1 MRCIRTR
8 RDFDESLSVN
18 HGKLVV
24 VDFFRDGC
32 PACKEMSPFLEFLS
46 QDHTYRNIVFQKV
59 NVDVNQETATAC
71 SVTLLPTFKFYK
83 SKREVD
89 QLEGADQKQLV
100 AKIQKH
106 M

>member
-1 MRCIRTR
+1 MRHVRTR
-8 RDFDESLSVN
+8 VDFDESLAVN

-24 VDFFRDGC
+24 VDFYRDGC
-32 PACKEMSPFLEFLS
+32 PACKEMTPFLEFLS
-46 QDHTYRNIVFQKV
+46 KDFMYRDIVFLKV

-71 SVTLLPTFKFYK
+71 NVTFLPTFKFYR
-83 SKREVD
+83 SRREVD
-89 QLEGADQKQLV
+89 QIEGADQSQLV